1 MRMSVTPASDSSTW
15 LKHFWWLLAAVFIA
29 RIGVMLLFVQEV
41 DLAGDEAYY
50 WDWGRRPDWC
60 YYSKPPMIG
69 WMMGVIGWLTG
80 NAEWGIRFAA
90 LLLGTATLVIIHRI
104 ALVLFDARTA
114 YLASVLVLLTLA
126 SAALN
131 LLLTIDAPLLLC
143 WTLGLLLFWL
153 AAQKPTCNTRWLALA
168 LVIGIGTLSKQMM
181 LAFPALMLLF
191 AAVSH
196 EDRALLR
203 NPRMWLA
210 ILCGMAFIIPVL
222 LWNQRHAWITL
233 EHTKHHFDADKMD
246 FKHWLGR
253 TGQNIGL
260 QALIYTPVSFLA
272 LIAAMLAAVKHR
284 KVLTRPLLF
293 LTLASAPALACFALL
308 SLRQNI
314 NPNWP
319 AAFFVPAFILAAAWL
334 GGLMS
339 KTPHPTWQRWSL
351 RVGKIL
357 TFTGHILLVGVIC
370 ATPPFWE
377 ATLKV
382 TNSWFGD
389 KAAEKLTG
397 ALHKLGGIRGWRE
410 VGIEAQKY
418 LDQVPQPENTFV
430 MALGHRYH
438 AAEMAFYIPSHP
450 RVYRWEPSGTV
461 QSQYEIWPGPEERI
475 GSDALILDPAP
486 EGTLL
491 QNTVFT
497 TAFEKLEPRGSI
509 RIQRGLETREFHVY
523 FGHNLKSWQPVPSK

>member
-1 MRMSVTPASDSSTW
+1 MSVTPASDSSTW
-15 LKHFWWLLAAVFIA
+15 LNRFWWLLAAVFIA
-29 RIGVMLLFVQEV
+29 RIGVMLLFVNGA

-69 WMMGVIGWLTG
+69 WMMGVIGALTG

-114 YLASVLVLLTLA
+114 FLAAVLVLLTIA
-126 SAALN
+126 NAGLN

-168 LVIGIGTLSKQMM
+168 LVIGFGTLSKQMM
-181 LAFPALMLLF
+181 LAFPALMLVF
-191 AAVSH
+191 AAVSR

-222 LWNQRHAWITL
+222 QWNQNHAWITL
-233 EHTKHHFDADKMD
+233 EHTKHHFDTSSLS
-246 FKHWLGR
+246 FGRWLSR
-253 TGQNIGL
+253 TGENVGL
-260 QALIYTPVSFLA
+260 QALIYTPVTFAA
-272 LIAAMLAAVKHR
+272 LVAAMIAAVKLR
-284 KVLTRPLLF
+284 KQLSRPLLF
-293 LTLASAPALACFALL
+293 VMLASAPALACFALL
-308 SLRQNI
+308 ALRQRI

-334 GGLMS
+334 RGFAPFKL
-339 KTPHPTWQRWSL
+339 HPGWERWSL
-351 RVGKIL
+351 RVG
-357 TFTGHILLVGVIC
+357 
-370 ATPPFWE
+370 
-377 ATLKV
+377 
-382 TNSWFGD
+382 
-389 KAAEKLTG
+389 G
-397 ALHKLGGIRGWRE
+397 ALVLIVHLALVIIFSTELKGIDKLASLRGWQE
-410 VGIEAQKY
+410 AGIEAQEF
-418 LDQVPQPENTFV
+418 LDLVPEPENTFV

-438 AAEMAFYIPSHP
+438 AAEMAFYMPSHP
-450 RVYRWEPSGTV
+450 RVYRWEPSDTV

-475 GSDALILDPAP
+475 GSDALILEPGPVAA
-486 EGTLL
+486 LL
-491 QNTVFT
+491 QNVVFT
-497 TAFEKLEPRGSI
+497 TAFEKIEYRGNI
-509 RIQRGLETREFHVY
+509 RIPLGKETREFSVY
-523 FGHNLKSWQPVPSK
+523 LARNLKSWKPVGSSIKAPDKTSQEGIQERR